1 LLRKLYFDYRQS
13 YISANAEVK
22 VFSSITCPKGKY
34 HCVSNI
40 TVEDNI
46 TAAGNITHNVARR
59 YSNRFLRLFLFF
71 LKKPPKIRNIPVTVF
86 VARV

>member
-1 LLRKLYFDYRQS
+1 MDKITLTLATAK
-13 YISANAEVK
+13 ISLDEVK
-22 VFSSITCPKGKY
+22 YNFDAGQNLI
-34 HCVSNI
+34 
-40 TVEDNI
+40 VEDNI
-46 TAAGNITHNVARR
+46 THSVARR